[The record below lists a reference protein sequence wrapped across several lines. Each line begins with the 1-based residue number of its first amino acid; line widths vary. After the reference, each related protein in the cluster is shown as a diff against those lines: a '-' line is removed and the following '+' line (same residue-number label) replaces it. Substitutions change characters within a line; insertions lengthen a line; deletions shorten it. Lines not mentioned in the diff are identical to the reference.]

1 MSLFGE
7 LGFFVRSVRRVSS
20 ASLPSRCSTAVALGV
35 AAQAVSACP
44 CGVRI
49 RALELRSLVP
59 SVTMHLTHR
68 SSGLATGRRCGPSF
82 HSGPYTPARG
92 EPLSSNVRCRLFM
105 ERVFSLCA
113 APARSRALVRWRG
126 AAGRGCAPPAGRAT
140 GFRGPRSECRSTLGV
155 CLAGLSSASSA
166 SLSAQCVA
174 FRRPLSRVVALPPGL
189 LGVQL
194 KPSRPVPVGS
204 AFGLSSC
211 ALSCLRSPCT

>member
-1 MSLFGE
+1 M
-7 LGFFVRSVRRVSS
+7 RRVSS
-20 ASLPSRCSTAVALGV
+20 ASLPGRCSTAGALGF
-35 AAQAVSACP
+35 AAQAVSACL
-44 CGVRI
+44 CGFRI

-82 HSGPYTPARG
+82 HSGPCTPARS

-113 APARSRALVRWRG
+113 APARSRARALWRG
-126 AAGRGCAPPAGRAT
+126 AASRSCVPLAGRAT
-140 GFRGPRSECRSTLGV
+140 GFRGPRSECRSTLEV
-155 CLAGLSSASSA
+155 CLARLSSASSA

-174 FRRPLSRVVALPPGL
+174 FRRPLFRVAALPPGL
-189 LGVQL
+189 LGLQF

-211 ALSCLRSPCT
+211 AVSCLRSPCT

>member
-1 MSLFGE
+1 MDVVLDNWQCNSAQLP
-7 LGFFVRSVRRVSS
+7 RQRRLT
-20 ASLPSRCSTAVALGV
+20 LP
-35 AAQAVSACP
+35 
-44 CGVRI
+44 
-49 RALELRSLVP
+49 
-59 SVTMHLTHR
+59 
-68 SSGLATGRRCGPSF
+68 SSGLAPAAQAWPSF
-82 HSGPYTPARG
+82 HSGPSPRRLRK
-92 EPLSSNVRCRLFM
+92 PLMSNVRCRLFM

-113 APARSRALVRWRG
+113 APARSRARARWRG
-126 AAGRGCAPPAGRAT
+126 AASRGCASPAGRAT

-189 LGVQL
+189 LGLQL

-204 AFGLSSC
+204 AFGLSGC